1 MKQPVREQ
9 RKKGLWEA
17 VGASPSDRA
26 CAEGLVPRFAA
37 GSQLKW
43 GRSPCGDTAT
53 VTAWGPRSVCSVI
66 VSQMPQLGRLSL
78 FPASMGREGQ
88 SKAGESPRRQGPGTA
103 GGCGDVCPFPG
114 GASSAGADLSPL

>member
-26 CAEGLVPRFAA
+26 CAKGPVPRFAA

-43 GRSPCGDTAT
+43 GHSPCGGTAT
-53 VTAWGPRSVCSVI
+53 VTVWGPGSVCSVL
-66 VSQMPQLGRLSL
+66 VTRTPQLSRLSL
-78 FPASMGREGQ
+78 SPASVGQEGQ
-88 SKAGESPRRQGPGTA
+88 SKAGESPRRQVPGTA
-103 GGCGDVCPFPG
+103 GGYGDMCPFPG
-114 GASSAGADLSPL
+114 GTSSAGADLSLL